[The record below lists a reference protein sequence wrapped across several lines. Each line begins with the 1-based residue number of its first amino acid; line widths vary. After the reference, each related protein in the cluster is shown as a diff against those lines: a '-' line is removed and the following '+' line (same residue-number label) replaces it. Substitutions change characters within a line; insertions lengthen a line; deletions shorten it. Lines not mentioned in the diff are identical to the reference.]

1 MRSQLSHFLFLWM
14 DQFFRLS
21 EDHFTFHLQYKHSA
35 TFANHKLSMK
45 HCLTP
50 KFWKMWNTILV
61 TLLKKRL
68 HYSQSSHENATP
80 FSDPSTLAPY
90 KEVPAPPP
98 SLHWHQKLPQ
108 LIVAE
113 TKMNTFGTETSIC
126 DMSRKWPTSIF
137 S

>member
-1 MRSQLSHFLFLWM
+1 
-14 DQFFRLS
+14 
-21 EDHFTFHLQYKHSA
+21 
-35 TFANHKLSMK
+35 
-45 HCLTP
+45 
-50 KFWKMWNTILV
+50 MWNAILV